1 MVDGRGKQVYVIEQR
16 EGRWVQ
22 YTLTNAEIVGF
33 PSPLSQDM
41 VNVISDMWGFSRVVD
56 IGKMTMGLFSEF
68 S

>member
-41 VNVISDMWGFSRVVD
+41 VNVISDMWRFSRVVD